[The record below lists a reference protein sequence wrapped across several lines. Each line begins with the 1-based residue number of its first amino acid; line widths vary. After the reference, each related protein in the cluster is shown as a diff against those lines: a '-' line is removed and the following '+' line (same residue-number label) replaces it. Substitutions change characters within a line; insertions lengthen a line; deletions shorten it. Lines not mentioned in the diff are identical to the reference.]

1 MSYFD
6 LNFHVIS
13 LLNHNQLSLV
23 LQTSNLQTLPSF
35 EPEDFIQ
42 LQKLLLLPAT
52 LLYCAIQDT
61 VSLVKLGIEVGGAK
75 ILTSLSTNLGFL
87 LGQKFV
93 CIGACISFYI
103 ENFGIGDSE
112 LVILFFVK
120 LSLSLNL

>member
-6 LNFHVIS
+6 LNCHVIS

-61 VSLVKLGIEVGGAK
+61 VSLVKLGIEVGGAR
-75 ILTSLSTNLGFL
+75 ILTSLSANLGFL

-93 CIGACISFYI
+93 CIGA
-103 ENFGIGDSE
+103 
-112 LVILFFVK
+112 
-120 LSLSLNL
+120 